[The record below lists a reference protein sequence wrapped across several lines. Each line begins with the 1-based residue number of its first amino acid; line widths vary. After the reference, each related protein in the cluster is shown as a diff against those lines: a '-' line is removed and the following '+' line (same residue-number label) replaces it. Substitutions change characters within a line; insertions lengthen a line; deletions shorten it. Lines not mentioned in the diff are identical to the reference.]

1 MLELMDK
8 ESDRKERESVERIA
22 NKRIRIQSLLYILN
36 SSQTQNRTIELTKDQ
51 LKEIRKV
58 IK

>member
-1 MLELMDK
+1 MDK